1 MPLINCEI
9 RVQLKWSKRCI
20 SVTGAAANKVSD
32 TKFYA
37 PAAALLTQNNV
48 KLFKQLKSG
57 FERTINWNKYQSK
70 KQMKRKAD
78 I

>member
-1 MPLINCEI
+1 MLQQIKYQI
-9 RVQLKWSKRCI
+9 Q
-20 SVTGAAANKVSD
+20 
-32 TKFYA
+32 KFYA
-37 PAAALLTQNNV
+37 PVAALLTQNNV

-70 KQMKRKAD
+70 KQMKRKTD